1 MLLTFPCALRSS
13 LFFCF
18 ENKKK
23 KKKEFVS
30 KVYAVVCIGSFLLQ
44 SVPSGFKRRKS
55 YSIAVHIANAA
66 EEIIEKRKPCVTFVL

>member
-13 LFFCF
+13 FFFCF
-18 ENKKK
+18 ENNK